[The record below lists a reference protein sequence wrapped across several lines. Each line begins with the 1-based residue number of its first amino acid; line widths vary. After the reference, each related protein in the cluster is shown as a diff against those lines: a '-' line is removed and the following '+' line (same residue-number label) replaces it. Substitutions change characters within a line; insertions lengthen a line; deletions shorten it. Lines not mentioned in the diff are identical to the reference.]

1 MKDIVSAEK
10 YSQILELQKR
20 INLELQEL
28 FEQNKTKGRK
38 ELASLLVNNVETIV
52 EQLNKEGN
60 TFVRCD
66 YSGDKYFEN
75 SEQTYSDGKDM
86 GTGVI
91 IHFYGFSAQ
100 VYWEGSDKYYS
111 PSK

>member
-1 MKDIVSAEK
+1 M
-10 YSQILELQKR
+10 LELQRR
-20 INLELQEL
+20 INLELQEI
-28 FEQNKTKGRK
+28 FDQNKAKNRN
-38 ELASLLVNNVETIV
+38 ELASLLVNSVETIID
-52 EQLNKEGN
+52 QLNKEEY

-75 SEQTYSDGKDM
+75 SEQTYSEGKEM
-86 GTGVI
+86 GKGVI

-111 PSK
+111 T